1 VRLQQLFP
9 RIVAAD
15 YEQPRRVSEDCR
27 ALLRSMLTP
36 DPNRRITIP
45 EIMRHPGCVP
55 PPRGA
60 QAGEQTERP
69 RGAPS
74 GARAQV
80 PDQPGAGQPG
90 AQRPPGAARRA
101 DVDADG
107 GRDRVDRGAGDHLRR
122 PDRLG
127 GGRLVR
133 PAPPGR
139 PARAGRARRADTRR
153 AAAQAV
159 VSSAAGPTGGRT
171 GWVARRRRRALTRLR
186 AALAAAGAHTAPHA
200 AAELVAP
207 SARLRELASG
217 DGSGGEHGGAPARPG
232 NARGCL
238 RARGAPRGACAAG
251 GCRPAAAAM
260 PMMICRRCVGVWVLV
275 SFSAGGAG
283 FSAGGAGCAWRMT
296 ATAHRW
302 PGLGGREAR
311 FRDLHAAGAAYRC
324 EGLCLR

>member
-45 EIMRHPGCVP
+45 EIMRHPWCVP

-159 VSSAAGPTGGRT
+159 VSSAAGPTGGQT
-171 GWVARRRRRALTRLR
+171 GWVARRQRRADAAACSSGRRGRAYSAACGRRAGSAVGTPTRAGIRGRVGRRARRRACAPGER
-186 AALAAAGAHTAPHA
+186 ARMLAG
-200 AAELVAP
+200 
-207 SARLRELASG
+207 
-217 DGSGGEHGGAPARPG
+217 
-232 NARGCL
+232 
-238 RARGAPRGACAAG
+238 ARGAAGRVCCRRMPSGCSSHAHDDLQAVRGGLGPGFVFG
-251 GCRPAAAAM
+251 GRCWVFGGRCRVRVADDCHGAPLAWPGREGGPLSRPA
-260 PMMICRRCVGVWVLV
+260 C
-275 SFSAGGAG
+275 
-283 FSAGGAGCAWRMT
+283 
-296 ATAHRW
+296 
-302 PGLGGREAR
+302 GGR
-311 FRDLHAAGAAYRC
+311 
-324 EGLCLR
+324 GLSV